1 MLHHG
6 KMTEPKS
13 EKLTRTLNQLIE
25 EYGVRTL
32 LEGLADHC
40 LKEAKFLE
48 TDRSIDLAQNW
59 QKLGEGL
66 QNVVDNWGK

>member
-1 MLHHG
+1 
-6 KMTEPKS
+6 MTEPKS

-25 EYGVRTL
+25 EYGIRTL

-48 TDRSIDLAQNW
+48 ADRSTDLAQNW
-59 QKLGEGL
+59 QKLGEDL
-66 QNVVDNWGK
+66 QDVVDDWGRS

>member
-1 MLHHG
+1 
-6 KMTEPKS
+6 MTEPKS

-25 EYGVRTL
+25 EYGIRTL
-32 LEGLADHC
+32 LEGLADHS

-48 TDRSIDLAQNW
+48 ADRSTDLARNW

-66 QNVVDNWGK
+66 QNVVEEWGR